1 MNNSY
6 DNLTK
11 AQKAYVDAI
20 RTHGPTLG
28 IDTEKDTF
36 SRAELRQISLQEK
49 GKIWI
54 PNWITHDKA
63 RRVDRGVFRITEV
76 PVVSSDADSSIATPE
91 LVTA

>member
-28 IDTEKDTF
+28 IDIDKDMF

-49 GKIWI
+49 GKI
-54 PNWITHDKA
+54 
-63 RRVDRGVFRITEV
+63 RV
-76 PVVSSDADSSIATPE
+76 
-91 LVTA
+91 

>member
-36 SRAELRQISLQEK
+36 SRTELRQISLQEK